1 MNNLP
6 VDSFFFD
13 IEQREDIQ
21 RMAALGYS
29 PKEIAIYLGVDVD
42 SFVKDAY
49 IEGTTIQGIL
59 VSRANPE
66 MKLHEQAEGG
76 NIIAIQQLEKV
87 NRRRTFEI
95 IVEQIDEDECN

>member
-13 IEQREDIQ
+13 IEQKEDIQ

-49 IEGTTIQGIL
+49 IA
-59 VSRANPE
+59 VSYTHL
-66 MKLHEQAEGG
+66 KLKTYL
-76 NIIAIQQLEKV
+76 IPI
-87 NRRRTFEI
+87 F
-95 IVEQIDEDECN
+95 

>member
-49 IEGTTIQGIL
+49 IEGTTI
-59 VSRANPE
+59 N
-66 MKLHEQAEGG
+66 
-76 NIIAIQQLEKV
+76 
-87 NRRRTFEI
+87 
-95 IVEQIDEDECN
+95 